1 MKLPRGPSPRPPPPP
16 ATVTGP
22 PSQPASACGHV
33 TATFHS
39 RRRSEPGPR
48 ARWRCRTL
56 PCTAVR
62 CGCTCNLQNKY
73 SKMNA
78 IFGISSYICILD
90 CEKRRKFCIVLLL
103 CSRELT
109 NVQLLANPKQL
120 KLASWRL
127 RLQQHILLVG
137 TIEFVGHFFL

>member
-33 TATFHS
+33 TATFHTAGD
-39 RRRSEPGPR
+39 GPR
-48 ARWRCRTL
+48 ARGRRRAL